1 MALHD
6 YDTDTD
12 AALRSALLRVS
23 EADQRLLETADA
35 AGQRA
40 KSRLNE
46 AAVAIALGAAIALL
60 VGGATGRRRLA
71 SSLLGMAVPVV
82 GTMVAQLFAKQKR
95 LEERQDAVMR
105 WEGEGG
111 EAATTGMPTGPSSAP
126 ARLTPTQAKRR
137 PRSARPFYFSSSR
150 YCVFGWIWI
159 ELRTLCTPFTL
170 RARLAARVLSSAL
183 VAKPDSW
190 TTPFIVSTEMRLAL
204 TVLSSANFALTFE
217 VMVASST

>member
-40 KSRLNE
+40 KSTLNE

-82 GTMVAQLFAKQKR
+82 ATMVAQLFAKQKR

-111 EAATTGMPTGPSSAP
+111 EPAAADLPKLPSSAP
-126 ARLTPTQAKRR
+126 L
-137 PRSARPFYFSSSR
+137 
-150 YCVFGWIWI
+150 G
-159 ELRTLCTPFTL
+159 
-170 RARLAARVLSSAL
+170 
-183 VAKPDSW
+183 
-190 TTPFIVSTEMRLAL
+190 
-204 TVLSSANFALTFE
+204 
-217 VMVASST
+217 

>member
-6 YDTDTD
+6 YDTETD

-40 KSRLNE
+40 KSTLSE
-46 AAVAIALGAAIALL
+46 AAIAIALGAAIALL

-111 EAATTGMPTGPSSAP
+111 EPAAERMPN
-126 ARLTPTQAKRR
+126 TPTPA
-137 PRSARPFYFSSSR
+137 P
-150 YCVFGWIWI
+150 
-159 ELRTLCTPFTL
+159 
-170 RARLAARVLSSAL
+170 
-183 VAKPDSW
+183 
-190 TTPFIVSTEMRLAL
+190 VS
-204 TVLSSANFALTFE
+204 
-217 VMVASST
+217 